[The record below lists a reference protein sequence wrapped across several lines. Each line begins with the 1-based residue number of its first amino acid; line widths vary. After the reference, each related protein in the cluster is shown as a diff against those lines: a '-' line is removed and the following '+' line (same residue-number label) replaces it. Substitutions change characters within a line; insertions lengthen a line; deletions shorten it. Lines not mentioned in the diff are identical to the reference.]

1 MRLKNSILIMFLL
14 LLLAAMLT
22 ACGSTSASASAGS
35 TLTAT
40 ATSAS
45 TPTATATSTN
55 ATNTTTTSDST
66 PAATPTSASSDS
78 SSNVVI
84 KVRDIPSTQAVNST
98 FTVLTT
104 TQGMTVYAHLL
115 QGASGFT
122 CDGACAQTWKP
133 LLFKGTGTP
142 TSATKLPGKLS
153 VGTDANGNRVVLYQG
168 YYLFT
173 NVNDKVPGDAKGI
186 GADNSPWQ
194 PATPSMPTGL

>member
-1 MRLKNSILIMFLL
+1 MHIKNSILIISLL

-22 ACGSTSASASAGS
+22 ACGSTSASASSGS
-35 TLTAT
+35 TPTATSTSTPAAT
-40 ATSAS
+40 ATSA
-45 TPTATATSTN
+45 TPTATTA
-55 ATNTTTTSDST
+55 TSDST
-66 PAATPTSASSDS
+66 PAATPTSTSSDS

-84 KVRDIPSTQAVNST
+84 EVRDIPSTQAVGST

-104 TQGMTVYAHLL
+104 MQGMTVYAHLL
-115 QGASGFT
+115 QGASGFS
-122 CDGACAQTWKP
+122 CDGTCAQTWKP

-142 TSATKLPGKLS
+142 ASATKLPGKLS

-173 NVNDKVPGDAKGI
+173 NVNDKVPGDAKGV

-194 PATPSMPTGL
+194 PAIPNMPTGL

>member
-1 MRLKNSILIMFLL
+1 MFLL

-22 ACGSTSASASAGS
+22 ACGSTSASASAGNAP
-35 TLTAT
+35 TVT

-45 TPTATATSTN
+45 TPDVTVTSAAPTATTATG
-55 ATNTTTTSDST
+55 DST
-66 PAATPTSASSDS
+66 PAATPTSTSSTS
-78 SSNVVI
+78 SPNVVI
-84 KVRDIPSTQAVNST
+84 AVRDIPSTQAVGST

-115 QGASGFT
+115 QGASGFS
-122 CDGACAQTWKP
+122 CDGTCAQTWKP

-142 TSATKLPGKLS
+142 TSTTKLPGKLS

-173 NVNDKVPGDAKGI
+173 NVNDKAPGDAKGI

-194 PATPSMPTGL
+194 PAIPNMPTGL